1 MLFESA
7 AGRQIKFH
15 SRLREPAGAAKLDA
29 AEEEMMK
36 IGVISD
42 THLKAGSE
50 IDDLHR
56 RLAPHFQGLDAI
68 LHAGDI
74 LDLEV
79 LGMLENFAPVYAV
92 RGNMDPAPTCAALS
106 ERRVVELGGFRLGLI
121 HGWGAPGG
129 LSGRVQARFAG
140 ERLDVLVFG
149 HSHCPFAAVEDGVL
163 LFNPGSAVDRRF
175 APVRSVGLLYLE
187 RPLRY
192 EIIELE

>member
-1 MLFESA
+1 
-7 AGRQIKFH
+7 
-15 SRLREPAGAAKLDA
+15 
-29 AEEEMMK
+29 MK

-42 THLKAGSE
+42 THLRAGSDIE
-50 IDDLHR
+50 DLRR
-56 RLAPHFQGLDAI
+56 RLAPHFQGLDAV

-79 LGMLENFAPVYAV
+79 LRMLENFAPVYAV
-92 RGNMDPAPTCAALS
+92 RGNMDPAPTCAALP
-106 ERRVVELGGFRLGLI
+106 ERRVLELGGFRLGLI

-129 LSGRVQARFAG
+129 LARRVRARFAG

-149 HSHCPFAAVEDGVL
+149 HSHSPFAEVEQELL

-175 APVRSVGLLYLE
+175 APVRSVGLLYLDK
-187 RPLRY
+187 PLRH